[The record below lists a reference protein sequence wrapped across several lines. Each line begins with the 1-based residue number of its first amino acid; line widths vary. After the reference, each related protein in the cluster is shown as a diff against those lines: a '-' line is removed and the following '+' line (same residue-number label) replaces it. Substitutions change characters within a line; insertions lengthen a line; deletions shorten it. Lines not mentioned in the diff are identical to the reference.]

1 MDAKAR
7 AIIANLPAVE
17 PAIGKDG
24 PLMGADAAT
33 AISEALQSAGYEV
46 LHKDSLWMLRDGM
59 ISVLAMMDKK
69 RVH

>member
-1 MDAKAR
+1 MDTKAK

-24 PLMGADAAT
+24 PLMGSDAAD

-46 LHKDSLWMLRDGM
+46 LHKDSLRMLRDGM
-59 ISVLAMMDKK
+59 ISVLATMDKK